1 MSKLSLRLRITLLM
15 GVLLVVLT
23 TVLTMVSIVNVNHI
37 FVAPFLEGTTYEPMQ
52 KDVEIDTSDPLAQG
66 DISGDVSSK
75 SEQPLQV
82 IIAQRDYS
90 TQSLLVLIVI
100 IILGVAITYWVM
112 GRALRPLTV
121 LSRTIHDI
129 NANNLSKPIT
139 DDGAKDEVGSL
150 RASFNEMLQRLER
163 AFQQQKHFSA
173 SAAHELKT
181 PLATM
186 KTSLQVLRFDSEP
199 STEDYSDTLV
209 VLEENV
215 DRLIA
220 TVNDLLLLSTEGMT
234 ELDDEISLRW
244 LLGDIAAELQEQ
256 INQKKL
262 HCILP
267 ENDCLIAGNI
277 RLLRVAFFNLFDNA
291 IKYNKFSGTI
301 QATLFAQED
310 GTVVV
315 SIRNTGIGL
324 SEEDVERIF
333 EPFYRGDHGRILP
346 ISGNG
351 LGMSIVRTIIQEHGG
366 NIELDSTYDVGTT
379 VTVYL

>member
-1 MSKLSLRLRITLLM
+1 MSKHSLRLRITLLM

-129 NANNLSKPIT
+129 NANNLSKSIA

-163 AFQQQKHFSA
+163 TFQQQKHFSA

-315 SIRNTGIGL
+315 SIRDTGIGL

-333 EPFYRGDHGRILP
+333 EPFYRGDHGRILS